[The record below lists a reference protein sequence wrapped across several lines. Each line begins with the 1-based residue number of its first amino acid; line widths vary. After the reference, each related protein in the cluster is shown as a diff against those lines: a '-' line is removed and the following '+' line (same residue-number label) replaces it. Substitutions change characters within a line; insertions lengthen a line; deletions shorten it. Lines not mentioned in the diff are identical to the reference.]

1 MESDSLDWHLSFFVY
16 VQYLSQTM
24 RNLADKA
31 FELSKK
37 HNLKDEVKMIQEEE
51 RKLEQYLQLES
62 SKGEK
67 HVFTD
72 NARGSQRQQQP
83 IYQKSVI

>member
-1 MESDSLDWHLSFFVY
+1 
-16 VQYLSQTM
+16 M

-51 RKLEQYLQLES
+51 RKLEHYLQLES
-62 SKGEK
+62 GKASSQYSPDK
-67 HVFTD
+67 VR
-72 NARGSQRQQQP
+72 NAPSSSSAQF
-83 IYQKSVI
+83 QKM

>member
-1 MESDSLDWHLSFFVY
+1 MASELFLY

-62 SKGEK
+62 SKGDA

-72 NARGSQRQQQP
+72 KARGSQRQQQP

>member
-1 MESDSLDWHLSFFVY
+1 
-16 VQYLSQTM
+16 
-24 RNLADKA
+24 
-31 FELSKK
+31 
-37 HNLKDEVKMIQEEE
+37 MIQEEE

-62 SKGEK
+62 SKGDA

-72 NARGSQRQQQP
+72 KARGSQRQQQP

>member
-1 MESDSLDWHLSFFVY
+1 
-16 VQYLSQTM
+16 M

-62 SKGEK
+62 SKGEGQ
-67 HVFTD
+67 VFSEK
-72 NARGSQRQQQP
+72 ARAS
-83 IYQKSVI
+83 

>member
-1 MESDSLDWHLSFFVY
+1 
-16 VQYLSQTM
+16 M

-51 RKLEQYLQLES
+51 RKLEQYLAQES
-62 SKGEK
+62 MKGTGIAPQYSPEK
-67 HVFTD
+67 
-72 NARGSQRQQQP
+72 NR
-83 IYQKSVI
+83 